1 MIVQII
7 NINSKNVFELY
18 NKKYNIFK
26 NLRERGYFGLEIRDI
41 SEDIAAELHK
51 YFLKNEIFSYIKKK
65 QSISIFILGTFEQ
78 IIEVSNGIK
87 SNIGENVGHKITSVI
102 NNYLNYSSNK
112 IPFVGSPNLLVQVMG
127 ILNVTPDSFSD
138 GGLYFTKEKA
148 LEHINLMIDNGVDM
162 IDIGGESSRPGA
174 KNISVDEEIKRVIPV
189 IESAKKVPIPISID
203 TTKSEV
209 AEEALKNGVKIIND
223 ISGLTFDDKMMDV
236 ILKHNAGCVIMHM
249 KGKPDNM
256 QDNPEY
262 EDVITEVYDFLYKQS
277 EVASKR
283 GIKNIIID
291 PGIGFGKSVRDNF
304 NLINR
309 LDEFKGLGYPI
320 LIGVSRKS
328 LIGKSL
334 QLNINEREIPTVILE
349 TLAINKGAKII
360 RTHNVQNAVH
370 ARKLFSFVEMPDSVI

>member
-148 LEHINLMIDNGVDM
+148 LEHINLMVDNGVDM